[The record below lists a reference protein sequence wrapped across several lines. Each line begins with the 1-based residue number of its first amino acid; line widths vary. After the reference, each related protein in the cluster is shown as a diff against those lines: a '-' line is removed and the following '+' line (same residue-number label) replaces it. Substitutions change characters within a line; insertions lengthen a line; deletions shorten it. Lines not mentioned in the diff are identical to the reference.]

1 MTAAEEPDA
10 EEPDAEE
17 PDAEEPDLVRA
28 VRAARFAATLGIGVG
43 LLIDAFV
50 AFTRSWD
57 LETAPWAVV
66 PVLSV
71 GWTLALLADHRQRC
85 QDPAERRVP
94 SPAGVLLY
102 VSGKLWPIAVCTL
115 VTIGAWNWVV
125 AAGSF
130 VSGVFC
136 AAIWWPRQA
145 RMDRVL
151 SGERRSAFAT
161 ERPAAKV
168 SRK

>member
-1 MTAAEEPDA
+1 VTAAEEPD
-10 EEPDAEE
+10 
-17 PDAEEPDLVRA
+17 LVGA
-28 VRAARFAATLGIGVG
+28 VRTARFAATLGIGVG
-43 LLIDAFV
+43 LLLDAFV
-50 AFTRSWD
+50 AFTGSWD
-57 LETAPWAVV
+57 LETAPWGVI
-66 PVLSV
+66 PVLSI
-71 GWTLALLADHRQRC
+71 GWTLALLSDYRQRC
-85 QDPAERRVP
+85 QDPADRRVP
-94 SPAGVLLY
+94 SPAGVLLH
-102 VSGKLWPIAVCTL
+102 VFGKLWPIAVCTL
-115 VTIGAWNWVV
+115 VTIVTWNWVI

-151 SGERRSAFAT
+151 SGEHRSPFAT